1 MMVSALLASSLKH
14 DIVFEKFLENT
25 YFEEYL
31 QTAASKKFFLKKK
44 LHSTYYINKNKE

>member
-1 MMVSALLASSLKH
+1 MVVSALLASSFKH

-31 QTAASKKFFLKKK
+31 QTAASKNYFF
-44 LHSTYYINKNKE
+44 KESYTAPAI